1 LHPKEST
8 TVQNPVRTKLE
19 YRDLLATPDDG
30 KRYELIDGDLFVTP
44 APSPQHQ
51 RIVVR
56 LYSSLAEYCRLRGSG
71 EVFVA
76 PLDVIL
82 AKRDVVEPDLI
93 VVGDPRQV
101 SKRGIEG
108 PPKLAVEVLSPTTRS
123 VDRTVK
129 ASRYARFGIPHYWI
143 VDPKASRVECLRLRD
158 EVYELVVSA
167 ERGETLVHPDWP
179 GLSIDL
185 GALLRDT

>member
-1 LHPKEST
+1 M

-30 KRYELIDGDLFVTP
+30 KRYELVDGDLFVTP
-44 APSPQHQ
+44 SPSPQHQ

-56 LYSSLAEYCRLRGSG
+56 LYSSLAEYCRRRGSG

-82 AKRDVVEPDLI
+82 AERDVVEPDLL
-93 VVGDPRQV
+93 VVGDARQV

-108 PPKLAVEVLSPTTRS
+108 PPQLAVEVLSPTTR
-123 VDRTVK
+123 VTDRTVK

-143 VDPKASRVECLRLRD
+143 VDPEASRFECFRLRD
-158 EVYELVVSA
+158 GAYELVLSA
-167 ERGETLVHPDWP
+167 EGGESLAHPDWP
-179 GLSIDL
+179 GWSVDL
-185 GALLRDT
+185 ADLLRDT